1 MLSVEEIADKIEESI
16 VLSLRDGNSFP
27 SKLVIEDKD
36 FDEILESISAE
47 KEDAVFI
54 TTEVLG
60 RSVEIWR
67 KSWSVI

>member
-16 VLSLRDGNSFP
+16 VLSLRDGNPFP

-36 FDEILESISAE
+36 FDEILESSSAE

-67 KSWSVI
+67 KSWSMI